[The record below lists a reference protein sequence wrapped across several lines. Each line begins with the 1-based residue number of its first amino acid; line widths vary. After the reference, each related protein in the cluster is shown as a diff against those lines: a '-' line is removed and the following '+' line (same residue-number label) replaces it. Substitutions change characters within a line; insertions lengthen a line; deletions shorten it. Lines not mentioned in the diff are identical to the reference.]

1 MARPRRREGQF
12 PHVAI
17 RPFSVSGN
25 SSYRRPHRI
34 EKGPQRPAIPTH
46 TGPCPHIFCSFS
58 STRPAS
64 SSACI
69 ASQPHHP
76 FHSPPA
82 GMSSALPLPAVQ
94 DHSPSLPSAV
104 LLLVCCFPSS
114 PSVHT
119 DSSQAP
125 SYLAS
130 SCLPSLPS
138 ALCCLPALSLLVL
151 RYVRPT
157 VSALCISQAFCSSSS
172 CVLLPLHFP
181 LAFRAGGRYD
191 RR

>member
-1 MARPRRREGQF
+1 MIHGQF
-12 PHVAI
+12 LTFWPDVLGP
-17 RPFSVSGN
+17 RPPSLNVSRSCRFSRG
-25 SSYRRPHRI
+25 RPCCRSLWMV
-34 EKGPQRPAIPTH
+34 
-46 TGPCPHIFCSFS
+46 CSFVV
-58 STRPAS
+58 RS
-64 SSACI
+64 SSRLPSSPVSL
-69 ASQPHHP
+69 SQPHHP

-151 RYVRPT
+151 RYVRPA
-157 VSALCISQAFCSSSS
+157 VSALCISQAFCSSPS

>member
-1 MARPRRREGQF
+1 MGKVLHMTDTPRTGKRAALYVRVSTDEQARHGL
-12 PHVAI
+12 
-17 RPFSVSGN
+17 SVDEQQ
-25 SSYRRPHRI
+25 H
-34 EKGPQRPAIPTH
+34 A
-46 TGPCPHIFCSFS
+46 
-58 STRPAS
+58 
-64 SSACI
+64 
-69 ASQPHHP
+69 